1 MRGEYIHM
9 IWQLYFASLSVNIS
23 VMENPDSRKFV
34 KLRTGALMPTLG
46 MGTWHHGPK
55 HEIHDALRK
64 VFTNLL
70 ILPNVPSTPCSK
82 IGGTYSQLGFIRS
95 AKVSI
100 N

>member
-1 MRGEYIHM
+1 M

-55 HEIHDALRK
+55 NEIHDALRK
-64 VFTNLL
+64 VLHYLL
-70 ILPNVPSTPCSK
+70 NHEITWSGRLV
-82 IGGTYSQLGFIRS
+82 GTYLCTISKYNISVLF
-95 AKVSI
+95 
-100 N
+100 

>member
-1 MRGEYIHM
+1 M
-9 IWQLYFASLSVNIS
+9 IWQSYFGSLSVNIS

-64 VFTNLL
+64 VFTNLH
-70 ILPNVPSTPCSK
+70 NTSQCSVHP
-82 IGGTYSQLGFIRS
+82 LF
-95 AKVSI
+95 
-100 N
+100 

>member
-1 MRGEYIHM
+1 M

-64 VFTNLL
+64 VFTIFLHNTSQKEYFNFEKLL
-70 ILPNVPSTPCSK
+70 SFVFH
-82 IGGTYSQLGFIRS
+82 Y
-95 AKVSI
+95 
-100 N
+100 

>member
-1 MRGEYIHM
+1 M

-64 VFTNLL
+64 VFCV
-70 ILPNVPSTPCSK
+70 ILPKKNILTLKS
-82 IGGTYSQLGFIRS
+82 YNHLF
-95 AKVSI
+95 SI
-100 N
+100 IKSRDNLV

>member
-1 MRGEYIHM
+1 M

-64 VFTNLL
+64 VFTNLH
-70 ILPNVPSTPCSK
+70 NTSQCSK